1 MYLIGAGMEIIYNSP
16 IGNCVRIGANAVV
29 TTDIS
34 DDCVVVPEKIRIMQ
48 KFEVINSIKYLF
60 NN

>member
-1 MYLIGAGMEIIYNSP
+1 MYLISAGMEIIYNYP

-29 TTDIS
+29 MTDIL
-34 DDCVVVPEKIRIMQ
+34 DDCVVAREKIRIMQ
-48 KFEVINSIKYLF
+48 KFEVNNSIRYLF

>member
-1 MYLIGAGMEIIYNSP
+1 MEIIYNYP

-29 TTDIS
+29 MTDIL
-34 DDCVVVPEKIRIMQ
+34 DDCVVAREKIRIMQ
-48 KFEVINSIKYLF
+48 KFEVNNSIRYLF